1 MRYPRFLPASLLV
14 LFISFTLG
22 CGSPSHNP
30 NATRGIFKV
39 SSSSPAFIAA
49 LLPNSA
55 PVNSVPFTIEVN
67 GANFDTAAV
76 VFWNGTP
83 LFTKFV
89 NSQQLLCRPHEYKP
103 HACRHSSR
111 LCTRRRS
118 KFQHSRI
125 RPALVSDERPLSMS
139 MSNIEI

>member
-30 NATRGIFKV
+30 NATRGMFKV
-39 SSSSPAFIAA
+39 SSSSPPLIAT

-55 PVNSVPFTIEVN
+55 PVNSVPFTIEVD
-67 GANFDTAAV
+67 GDNFDTAAV

-89 NSQQLLCRPHEYKP
+89 NSQQLLADLTSTNLMLAGTVHVYVR
-103 HACRHSSR
+103 AA
-111 LCTRRRS
+111 
-118 KFQHSRI
+118 
-125 RPALVSDERPLSMS
+125 ALN
-139 MSNIEI
+139 SNTVEFD